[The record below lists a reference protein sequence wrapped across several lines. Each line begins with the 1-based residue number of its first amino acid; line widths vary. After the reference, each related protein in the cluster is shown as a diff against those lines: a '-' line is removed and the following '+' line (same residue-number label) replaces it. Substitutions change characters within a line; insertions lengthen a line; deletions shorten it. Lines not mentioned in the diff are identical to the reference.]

1 MSRSRGRFRGL
12 GLVDGCILLVLGTC
26 SAFAAIDGIDLSP
39 DVGGSSDIEKGTAL
53 PPPPD
58 FLTPATPRP
67 RGSQFDAAPIPPEK
81 PVRPFTEVGYGPFA
95 IGKPVDLTDPEIAAS
110 ISDSDQ
116 INPECHYVR
125 IAQPGGE
132 LYLMLVAGDLAR
144 IDVSSMGP
152 EGVTTGPSLP
162 NGVGLGSPVGD
173 ITAAWGDKV
182 ATEPN
187 KYGVGTDY
195 IVTLTDTKGIVF
207 ETDEGKV
214 TAYRVGRPPEVHWVE
229 GCS

>member
-1 MSRSRGRFRGL
+1 MGCGRVL
-12 GLVDGCILLVLGTC
+12 SLVSGAVLLVAGTTA
-26 SAFAAIDGIDLSP
+26 SLAAIDGIDLSP
-39 DVGGSSDIEKGTAL
+39 DVGGSPDIEKGTAL
-53 PPPPD
+53 PPPAD
-58 FLTPATPRP
+58 LLTPATPRP
-67 RGSQFDAAPIPPEK
+67 RGSQFEAAPIPPEK
-81 PVRPFTEVGYGPFA
+81 PVRPFTEVGYGPYV
-95 IGKPVDLTDPEIAAS
+95 IGEAVDLTDPEIVAS
-110 ISDSDQ
+110 ISDSGP
-116 INPECHYVR
+116 INPDCHYVR
-125 IAQPGGE
+125 FDHPAGP
-132 LYLMLVAGDLAR
+132 LYLMIVQGEAAR
-144 IDVSSMGP
+144 LDVSSMGP

-173 ITAAWGDKV
+173 IEATWGDKV

-195 IVTLTDTKGIVF
+195 IVTLTDARGIVF